1 MLNNVSSLKHVICRA
16 KSQGSITHKL
26 FHVKDKSLKIKIC
39 LSSENMLLPSAS
51 NLTHQIRIQVP
62 KQSLDLRSEQK
73 KITYKLK
80 IIYKLYI
87 VGFLNTDLSA

>member
-1 MLNNVSSLKHVICRA
+1 
-16 KSQGSITHKL
+16 
-26 FHVKDKSLKIKIC
+26 
-39 LSSENMLLPSAS
+39 MLLPSAS

-87 VGFLNTDLSA
+87 VGFLNTELSA